1 MLHCAVVCKR
11 LHAIHRPHDRDA
23 PHHARFNACNLE
35 STVARGNSHDPAS
48 RFYEALGSI
57 AERVPTHLSCPRG
70 SALAKEQAC
79 TVRRPTYSSST
90 LEETYGAEIPM
101 PLLFSSKTAVTLSG
115 LIHVCEFVHLVPG
128 LPALSSGKPRKQLV
142 ASLAM
147 FKLLIVMLSILVAT
161 AFAELPSK
169 KYLNLAAIK
178 TMVAAAEAEA
188 QKLHVEVTLCVVDE
202 SGNLLFLQKADAA
215 SLNTI
220 QFAQRKARHAAF
232 YRSPSKDG
240 ADALKKGNVDVL
252 AFPDFFPNQGGLPIQ
267 VDGQTVGAIAA
278 SGAKS
283 EIDEAIAQAAIDAL
297 LKK

>member
-1 MLHCAVVCKR
+1 
-11 LHAIHRPHDRDA
+11 
-23 PHHARFNACNLE
+23 
-35 STVARGNSHDPAS
+35 
-48 RFYEALGSI
+48 
-57 AERVPTHLSCPRG
+57 
-70 SALAKEQAC
+70 
-79 TVRRPTYSSST
+79 
-90 LEETYGAEIPM
+90 M